1 MTRKPNIGTVYLQG
15 AFYVSFLILGAS
27 VLVYG
32 LELAL
37 RWCSSDGDD
46 GDGGASASTP
56 PTAAWQS

>member
-1 MTRKPNIGTVYLQG
+1 MTTSPVSYEMYLQG

-37 RWCSSDGDD
+37 RWCYSDGDD
-46 GDGGASASTP
+46 GDGGAGASTP
-56 PTAAWQS
+56 PPAAWQS